1 MANWSSCDSSTF
13 NIERHLIV
21 FLQENAFYAELSRHI
36 KKIPTTD
43 ERMPTAAVTYDLKND
58 ELCMYYNPIFFGG
71 GLYTTKKG
79 EVITCEKLS
88 NWEVRGVLQHEFD
101 HIVFGH
107 LYGRVRTPADTWNI
121 ATDLAINSLI
131 IAQGGSRKE
140 DDLLDARPL
149 PKCGLI
155 PGVRPYIDPV
165 KLEACSPARKK
176 AIEEFSDLIEKFPKE
191 KASEWYF
198 GKLMDVISK
207 KKQDGS
213 DPNGEFAAV
222 CGDNGMDV
230 HEGWGDIT
238 DEMREYIE
246 GKVKAIVEKAARVAD
261 SQSNGWGNIP
271 AGVREDIRRSISN
284 IVNWRSVLRQFV
296 GQLVRGDRA
305 TSIKRINRR
314 YPYIHPGLKRG
325 YTARLCIAIDQS
337 GSVDDTQLNMFFAE
351 LASLTKRVTVD
362 ILPFDCS
369 ADEKDIFEWRKGTS
383 PVLARVRGGGTDFN
397 APTQL
402 VNNPKNRGRWDG
414 LLIMTDGECC
424 APGASRVRR
433 GWVLSKGHKLNF
445 NTEEIQVF
453 LDDAKPMSG
462 AWRLGYKYEKRKSTG
477 EIF

>member
-1 MANWSSCDSSTF
+1 MANWTSCDSSLF

-36 KKIPTTD
+36 RKIATTD
-43 ERMPTAAVTYDLKND
+43 ERMPTAAVTYDVKND

-71 GLYTTKKG
+71 GTYTTSKG
-79 EVITCEKLS
+79 DVVTCEKLS
-88 NWEVRGVLQHEFD
+88 NLEVRGVIQHELD

-107 LYGRVRTPADTWNI
+107 LYARQRTPHPRWNI

-131 IAQGGSRKE
+131 IAQGLTPKE
-140 DDLLDARPL
+140 DDIPGARPL

-155 PGVRPYIDPV
+155 PGQRPWIDPNDMS
-165 KLEACSPARKK
+165 KLTPERQK
-176 AIEEFSDLIEKFPKE
+176 ALTEFADIIEKFPKE
-191 KASEWYF
+191 KSSEWYF
-198 GKLMDVISK
+198 SRLTEIANK
-207 KKQDGS
+207 KKSDGS
-213 DPNGEFAAV
+213 DPNGEFDAI
-222 CGDNGMDV
+222 CGGQGMDS
-230 HEGWGDIT
+230 HEGWGDIS

-246 GKVKAIVEKAARVAD
+246 GKIKAVIEKAVRAAD
-261 SQSNGWGNIP
+261 SSANGWGNIP
-271 AGVREDIRRSISN
+271 AHVREEIRRSISTV
-284 IVNWRSVLRQFV
+284 VNWRGVLRQFV

-362 ILPFDCS
+362 ILPFDCI
-369 ADEKDIFEWRKGTS
+369 ANEEDIFEWRKGTI
-383 PVLARVRGGGTDFN
+383 PPLKRVRGGGTDFN
-397 APTQL
+397 APTTL
-402 VNNPKNRGRWDG
+402 VNSPKNRGRWDG
-414 LLIMTDGECC
+414 LLIMTDGECY

-433 GWVLSKGHKLNF
+433 GWVLSKGHKLEFPSN
-445 NTEEIQVF
+445 EIQVF

-462 AWRLGYKYEKRKSTG
+462 AWR
-477 EIF
+477 